1 MMLVSGDSPGFQ
13 EQGAAFEAAH
23 RDAPSA
29 DRRQPLSD
37 DHTAH
42 APGQVCALCS
52 AIIAAGEPVRLRAN
66 GWWAHE
72 ACPVR
77 W

>member
-1 MMLVSGDSPGFQ
+1 M
-13 EQGAAFEAAH
+13 A
-23 RDAPSA
+23 APST

-42 APGQVCALCS
+42 APGQVCADERQPVLEDNEAHVPGKMCERWGQ
-52 AIIAAGEPVRLRAN
+52 AIAAGQDARLLSD
-66 GWWAHE
+66 GSWVHE
-72 ACPVR
+72 ARPME